1 MNKFFHLK
9 THSIGPSG
17 GFGSAGPGTAGRS
30 TSVGG
35 RSGVGSLGG
44 GSQGPGFGGGRG
56 GGGKKSFSERVKSFI
71 LGDEEGRTGKA
82 IGSFLGALSPV
93 PFGATILGAAGGA
106 IQKDIAAG
114 GTATP
119 EGLALGGTGGGRTTI
134 EGAPGAAVAT
144 AVAPATASKE
154 LERAR
159 KVAAGGR
166 AGTLLAG
173 RAIAEE
179 KQRKSLL
186 GQ

>member
-1 MNKFFHLK
+1 
-9 THSIGPSG
+9 
-17 GFGSAGPGTAGRS
+17 
-30 TSVGG
+30 V
-35 RSGVGSLGG
+35 
-44 GSQGPGFGGGRG
+44 
-56 GGGKKSFSERVKSFI
+56 

-82 IGSFLGALSPV
+82 LGSFLGALSPL
-93 PFGATILGAAGGA
+93 PFGSTILGFAGSA

-119 EGLALGGTGGGRTTI
+119 EGLALGGTGRAGGRTTI
-134 EGAPGAAVAT
+134 EGAPGAAVSTAT
-144 AVAPATASKE
+144 APTTASKE